1 MKISDILD
9 SSLVELR
16 LKSRRSREVVW
27 ELLGV
32 LKREGRI
39 KDFEKVLSG
48 IREREVVSPSIVG
61 DAAIFHFTVDGV
73 AEPIA
78 SLGVSA
84 LGVNFK
90 PLDPAPIRIVFLLLS
105 PPEESETHLQL
116 LARVEGL
123 FQRREFRERLVTSA
137 TKEKLFREVIEAE
150 SKGWDAFVNLS
161 RDEVLAEL
169 RTGPEGISEEEAQRR
184 LKRFGPNLI
193 ERTERRRLL
202 FRFTSNLTNL
212 FAILLWVAGV
222 LALISK
228 MPQLSFA
235 IFIVILINAVFSFWQ
250 EYRAE
255 KAIEALRK
263 LIPSYARVL
272 RSGAERRIL
281 ASEIVPGDIVFL
293 EAGDK
298 VPADGRL
305 IEAYDMRV
313 DNSALTGESE
323 PVYKTAEPVADRE
336 SYLWTDLPNL
346 IFGGTSI
353 MSGYGRAIVI
363 ATGMHSEL
371 GKVARL
377 TQAIKT
383 ELSPLQREI
392 VKVTKTISLL
402 AVTMGVL
409 FFFLGNHIARL
420 SPLESFIFAI
430 GIIVANVPEGL
441 LPTVT
446 LALAMAT
453 QRMAKRGVII
463 KQLASVETLGCTTV
477 ICTDKTGTITT
488 NQMSVVRLWFDQ
500 KVFEVTGSGY
510 DPNGK
515 VILGGVPLSREEIE
529 ELGMVPVYRI
539 SSLCNNA
546 DIVDPVGAQE
556 APTVAGDP
564 TEGAL
569 LVLVRKAG
577 FDYREIRRSNP
588 RLYQLPFDSVRKRM
602 ATINDWGGRT
612 VACIKG
618 APRELL
624 ALSTWLYS
632 AKGTVQLTD
641 EAKRAIEGVL
651 DGFAEDGLR
660 VLGLALRE
668 VPRQE
673 SYTAGEVEKGLTFV
687 AVLGLMDPPRP
698 EVPRAVELSRNA
710 GIKIIMITG
719 DYGPTALSIARSVG
733 IVRGQEAR
741 VILGEEVDSMDD
753 RRLEEVLTV
762 KELIFAR
769 ISPRHK
775 LRIVERLRAMGEVVA
790 VTGDGINDA
799 PALKR
804 AHVGIAMGIRGS
816 DVAKESASIIIA
828 DDNFASIVAGV
839 EEGRAI
845 YSNIRKFI
853 TYILTS
859 NVPEIVPF
867 ILFVLFK
874 IPLPLT
880 IMQILAVDL
889 GTDLIPALGLG
900 AERPEPGV
908 MSEPPRSLKKRLLDL
923 PLLIRA
929 YGFLGAIEALACM
942 TGYFFVYYSSGWK
955 PGMELASSGYVYVK
969 ATAMCLAGIVA
980 VQIGNVFACRTERE
994 SVFKVGL
1001 LSNRLILIGI
1011 ASEIALILM
1020 IVYLPAFQRI
1030 FHTYPLGVWDWAVLA
1045 VFAPV
1050 ILAAEE
1056 ARKFFLRLYQKQC
1069 LKAT

>member
-9 SSLVELR
+9 SNLVEVR
-16 LKSRRSREVVW
+16 LKSRRIHEVVW

-32 LKREGRI
+32 LKREGKL
-39 KDFEKVLSG
+39 KDFEKAAAG
-48 IREREVVSPSIVG
+48 IREKEGVPPSIIG
-61 DAAIFHFTVDGV
+61 GAAIFHFTVDGV
-73 AEPIA
+73 TEPVA
-78 SLGVSA
+78 SLGVSTI
-84 LGVNFK
+84 GIDFK
-90 PLDPAPIRIVFLLLS
+90 PLDPTPIHIVFLLLS

-116 LARVEGL
+116 LARAEGL
-123 FQRREFRERLVTSA
+123 LRNKEFRKRLVASPTR
-137 TKEKLFREVIEAE
+137 EKLFGEVLEAE

-161 RDEVLAEL
+161 INEVLAEL
-169 RTGPEGISEEEAQRR
+169 LTSPEGISEEEAQRR

-193 ERTERRRLL
+193 ERTERRRLIL
-202 FRFTSNLTNL
+202 RFTSNLTNL
-212 FAILLWVAGV
+212 FAILLWIAGG
-222 LALISK
+222 LAFISK
-228 MPQLSFA
+228 MPQLGFA
-235 IFIVILINAVFSFWQ
+235 IFIVIFINAVFSFWQ

-255 KAIEALRK
+255 KAIEALRR

-272 RSGAERRIL
+272 RGGVERRIL
-281 ASEIVPGDIVFL
+281 ASEIVPGDVVFL

-305 IEAYDMRV
+305 IEAFDMRV
-313 DNSALTGESE
+313 DNSVLTGESE
-323 PVYKTAEPVADRE
+323 PLYKTAEPVVDGK

-346 IFGGTSI
+346 VFGGTSI

-371 GKVARL
+371 GKIARL

-383 ELSPLQREI
+383 ELSPLQREM
-392 VKVTKTISLL
+392 VKVTKIISVL
-402 AVTMGVL
+402 AITMGIL

-463 KQLASVETLGCTTV
+463 KRLSSVETLGCTTV

-488 NQMSVVRLWFDQ
+488 NQMSVVRLWFDHR
-500 KVFEVTGSGY
+500 VFEVTGSGY
-510 DPNGK
+510 DPRGE
-515 VILGGVPLSREEIE
+515 IIFGGVPLSREDME
-529 ELGMVPVYRI
+529 ELGMAPVFRV

-546 DIVDPVGAQE
+546 EITQTAKDHE
-556 APTVAGDP
+556 AFAVSGDP

-569 LVLVRKAG
+569 LVFVRKVG
-577 FDYREIRRSNP
+577 FDYGEIRRENP
-588 RLYQLPFDSVRKRM
+588 RLYQLSFDSVRKRM
-602 ATINDWGGRT
+602 STINECGGRT
-612 VACIKG
+612 IASVKG

-624 ALSTWLYS
+624 ALSTSLYS
-632 AKGTVQLTD
+632 AGRAVPLTE
-641 EAKRAIEGVL
+641 EARKSIEKVL

-660 VLGLALRE
+660 VLGLALKE

-673 SYTAGEVEKGLTFV
+673 SYTAHEVERELTFV
-687 AVLGLMDPPRP
+687 AVLGFMDPPRP
-698 EVPRAVELSRNA
+698 EVPRAVELSRSA
-710 GIKIIMITG
+710 GIRIIMITG
-719 DYGPTALSIARSVG
+719 DYGPTALSVARSVG
-733 IVRGQEAR
+733 IARGQNAT
-741 VILGEEVDSMDD
+741 VVLGEEVEEMDD
-753 RRLEEVLTV
+753 GRLEEVLRG

-775 LRIVERLRAMGEVVA
+775 LRIVETLRAMGEVVA

-828 DDNFASIVAGV
+828 NDNFASIVAGV

-867 ILFVLFK
+867 VLFVLFK

-908 MSEPPRSLKKRLLDL
+908 MSEPPRSLKKRLLDF
-923 PLLIRA
+923 PLLGRA
-929 YGFLGAIEALACM
+929 YGFLGIIEASACM
-942 TGYFFVYYSSGWK
+942 AGYLFAYYSSGWK
-955 PGMELASSGYVYVK
+955 PGMDLASSGDVYVK

-980 VQIGNVFACRTERE
+980 VQIGNVFACRTEKE

-1020 IVYLPAFQRI
+1020 IVYLPALQRI
-1030 FHTYPLGVWDWAVLA
+1030 FHTYPLGVLDWAVLA
-1045 VFAPV
+1045 VFAPF

-1056 ARKFFLRLYQKQC
+1056 VRKFLLRLTRQS
-1069 LKAT
+1069 A